1 MKTNNS
7 ELIQELVINIQHS
20 EGVEKRLLLNK
31 LTPELEAFI
40 WSILRTHGI
49 KQLPQDSFQTAW
61 LGVMQAIETYDASKG
76 TKFLTHC
83 YWQILSSLS
92 KLKIYASR
100 YETGQGTWSLSSL
113 NQIITDTDN
122 VPLQEKLVASDDT
135 ATDCV
140 VKTLKESAIQLI
152 EQNYTGTKKLILLKY
167 MQGTRPVDIAAQL
180 GVTRSHV
187 SNTVS
192 KFKQKCRKELT

>member
-1 MKTNNS
+1 MKANNS
-7 ELIQELVINIQHS
+7 ELIQELVIQIQQA
-20 EGVEKRLLLNK
+20 EGVEKRILLDQLA
-31 LTPELEAFI
+31 PELEAFI
-40 WSILRTHGI
+40 WSIIKTHGA

-61 LGVMQAIETYDASKG
+61 LGVMQAIETYDESKG
-76 TKFLTHC
+76 TKFITHC
-83 YWQILSSLS
+83 YWQILSSLT
-92 KLKIYASR
+92 KLKTYASR

-113 NQIITDTDN
+113 NQIINNTDN
-122 VPLQEKLVASDDT
+122 VPLQAKLVADDDT

-140 VKTLKESAIQLI
+140 LKTLKESAIQLI
-152 EQNYTGTKKLILLKY
+152 EQNYVGTKKIILLKY
-167 MQGTRPVDIAAQL
+167 MQGVRPVDIAAEL

>member
-7 ELIQELVINIQHS
+7 ELIQELVLKIQQA
-20 EGVEKRLLLNK
+20 EGAEKRILLDQLA
-31 LTPELEAFI
+31 PELEAFI
-40 WSILRTHGI
+40 WSIIKSHGA

-61 LGVMQAIETYDASKG
+61 LGVMQAIETYDESKG
-76 TKFLTHC
+76 TKFITHC

-92 KLKIYASR
+92 KLKTYASR

-113 NQIITDTDN
+113 NQIIVDTDS
-122 VPLQEKLVASDDT
+122 VTLQAKLVAEDDT

-140 VKTLKESAIQLI
+140 LKTLKESAIQLI
-152 EQNYTGTKKLILLKY
+152 EQNYVGTKKIILLKY
-167 MQGTRPVDIAAQL
+167 MQGIRPVDIATEL

>member
-7 ELIQELVINIQHS
+7 ELIQELVLKIQQAY
-20 EGVEKRLLLNK
+20 GVDKRILLDQLA
-31 LTPELEAFI
+31 PELEAFI
-40 WSILRTHGI
+40 WSVIKTHGA

-61 LGVMQAIETYDASKG
+61 IGVMQAIETYDASKG
-76 TKFLTHC
+76 TKFITHC
-83 YWQILSSLS
+83 YWQILSSLT
-92 KLKIYASR
+92 KLKTYASR

-113 NQIITDTDN
+113 NQIIVDTDN
-122 VPLQEKLVASDDT
+122 VPLQAKLVAEDDT
-135 ATDCV
+135 VTDCV
-140 VKTLKESAIQLI
+140 LKTLKESAIQLI
-152 EQNYTGTKKLILLKY
+152 EQNYVGTKKIILLKY
-167 MQGTRPVDIAAQL
+167 MQGIRPVDIAAEL